1 MHFYQRGK
9 VRIYNNIH
17 YLFHSIKLIILFDFI
32 DFPYA
37 LINNISILSGDFFW
51 TQNKKVL
58 LTLGCMDFDLMLCV
72 DKLFIFMESSMLLEK
87 TTYQYERSNRL
98 GMMLIRSYM
107 SIWGFIPEHSKV
119 KNFIKIIE
127 EQFVTSNKVLAST
140 LTKRLLAYSLT
151 ILKMCL
157 SK

>member
-51 TQNKKVL
+51 T
-58 LTLGCMDFDLMLCV
+58 
-72 DKLFIFMESSMLLEK
+72 
-87 TTYQYERSNRL
+87 
-98 GMMLIRSYM
+98 
-107 SIWGFIPEHSKV
+107 
-119 KNFIKIIE
+119 
-127 EQFVTSNKVLAST
+127 
-140 LTKRLLAYSLT
+140 
-151 ILKMCL
+151 
-157 SK
+157 